1 MVVSLLLLAVTTLS
15 PGFEGT
21 FFSGTGG
28 FERDERFIELLDI
41 ARRQF
46 SPTEYEYQS
55 THSLYNGEW
64 DGLKEGK
71 QRCTCCTTATATTA
85 TAAAAAAAAAAAV
98 FDFCL

>member
-1 MVVSLLLLAVTTLS
+1 MLLFLAVTSLT

-46 SPTEYEYQS
+46 SPDEYQFQS

-71 QRCTCCTTATATTA
+71 QQHHLLRYRRRRRRRSSS
-85 TAAAAAAAAAAAV
+85 
-98 FDFCL
+98 